1 MGPFELL
8 ALAIMLAMIV
18 LVVVAK
24 IFTGQRI
31 NLMKVQIAQVVHI
44 RQEAYGRLK
53 SAQSQKGVA
62 DQGQRMLVDKRNKLV
77 KKIAKLKAEIDAMEK
92 EESARKQ
99 RTSQRKVDLE

>member
-1 MGPFELL
+1 MGPFEFF
-8 ALAIMLAMIV
+8 ALSIMLVMII

-24 IFTGQRI
+24 IMTAQRI

-62 DQGQRMLVDKRNKLV
+62 DQGQRMLVDKRNRLV
-77 KKIAKLKAEIDAMEK
+77 KKIAKLKAEIDALEK
-92 EESARKQ
+92 DESARKA
-99 RTSQRKVDLE
+99 RTSMRKVDLE

>member
-8 ALAIMLAMIV
+8 ALAIMLVMII
-18 LVVVAK
+18 LVVIAK
-24 IFTGQRI
+24 ILTGQRI

-77 KKIAKLKAEIDAMEK
+77 KKIAKLKAEIDTMEK

-99 RTSQRKVDLE
+99 RTSMRKVDLE

>member
-1 MGPFELL
+1 MGPFEFF
-8 ALAIMLAMIV
+8 AIAIMLVMII

-44 RQEAYGRLK
+44 RQEAYSRLK

-62 DQGQRMLVDKRNKLV
+62 DQGQRMLVDKKTKLA
-77 KKIAKLKAEIDAMEK
+77 KKIAKLKAEIETMEK
-92 EESARKQ
+92 EEATRKQ
-99 RTSQRKVDLE
+99 RSSMRKVDLE